1 MSGVCEPGRPM
12 PRVTFLHP
20 QGKSGEVPANLTLLE
35 ASRVLGFALNHDC
48 GGNASCTTCRVE
60 VQAGGEHLSEID
72 FDEQDLLD
80 REALSEPWHRLGC
93 QARVLGDV
101 VVRVPERKWERPT
114 TAENPAA
121 RQGAGKD
128 GSQECRVS

>member
-1 MSGVCEPGRPM
+1 M

-20 QGKSGEVPANLTLLE
+20 EGKSGEVPSNVTLLE
-35 ASRVLGFALNHDC
+35 ASKILDFPLNHDC

-60 VQAGGEHLSEID
+60 VQAGGECLSEID

-80 REALSEPWHRLGC
+80 REALSESWHRLGC

-101 VVRVPERKWERPT
+101 IVRVPERKWEPPGT
-114 TAENPAA
+114 EAE
-121 RQGAGKD
+121 RTIGQWAG
-128 GSQECRVS
+128 

>member
-1 MSGVCEPGRPM
+1 M
-12 PRVTFLHP
+12 PRVNFLHRE
-20 QGKSGEVPANLTLLE
+20 GRSGEVESNLTLLE
-35 ASRVLGFALNHDC
+35 AAKVLGFELNHDC

-60 VQAGGEHLSEID
+60 VQMGGDNLSEID

-101 VVRVPERKWERPT
+101 VVRVPETKWVQ
-114 TAENPAA
+114 PAPA
-121 RQGAGKD
+121 SANQAGKKGAGLP
-128 GSQECRVS
+128 

>member
-1 MSGVCEPGRPM
+1 M

-20 QGKSGEVPANLTLLE
+20 EGKSGEVEINTTLLE
-35 ASRVLGFALNHDC
+35 AAKLLGFSLNHDC

-60 VQAGGEHLSEID
+60 VQAGLEQLSEID

-93 QARVLGDV
+93 QARILGDV
-101 VVRVPERKWERPT
+101 VVRVPVTKWEAPSQ
-114 TAENPAA
+114 AA
-121 RQGAGKD
+121 T
-128 GSQECRVS
+128 GSRGVDIR